1 LQLNIKQLKFFG
13 EMKGKVLL
21 KKILFII
28 CFLFISICFTNI
40 YAQKK
45 DFVVVIDAG
54 HGAHD
59 SGAVGSFAK
68 EKNINLAV
76 ALAVGEMIELNF
88 PDVKVVYTRKKDVFV
103 TLQGRADIANSNNA
117 DLFISIHT
125 NANTS
130 AKPFGAETYT
140 LGLAKTD
147 ANLEV
152 ARRENSVILLE
163 TDYKTTYKGFDN
175 SVDSYIMFSVTQ
187 DKYIDQSVEFASAVQ
202 QQFGKSERYSRG
214 VRQAGFWVL
223 HATAAPSILVELG
236 FISNKSE
243 EQFLSSKVGQKQL
256 ATSIYNAFA
265 TYKHNFDKR
274 SGKPTAKNPK
284 LIEIQKDT
292 AEIQIAKVDSEKI
305 ETPKPKTTST
315 TTNKPQQIVV
325 KNESLPVF
333 KVQILASRKKLSKND
348 AAFKGLPK
356 VDFYEEDGFYKYTVG
371 NTSSYAE
378 IQETLTQVSK
388 KHFDAFIIAF
398 DGEQKIPVIDA
409 VKITRQKK

>member
-1 LQLNIKQLKFFG
+1 
-13 EMKGKVLL
+13 MSGKTIL
-21 KKILFII
+21 KKAFVIILFAFVNV
-28 CFLFISICFTNI
+28 CFSNI

-45 DFVVVIDAG
+45 YFVVVIDAG

-76 ALAVGEMIELNF
+76 ALALGEIIEKKF
-88 PDVKVVYTRKKDVFV
+88 SDVKVVYTRKKDVFV

-130 AKPFGAETYT
+130 SKPYGAETYT

-147 ANLEV
+147 ANLAV
-152 ARRENSVILLE
+152 ARRENAVILLE
-163 TDYKTTYKGFDN
+163 SDYKTTYKGFDN
-175 SVDSYIMFSVTQ
+175 SIDSYIMFDVMQ
-187 DKYIDQSVEFASAVQ
+187 DKYIDQSIEFASDVQ
-202 QQFGKSERYSRG
+202 QQFKNSERYNRG

-223 HATAAPSILVELG
+223 HATAAPSVLIELG

-243 EQFLSSKVGQKQL
+243 EQFLASSAGQKKM

-274 SGKPTAKNPK
+274 SGKSTSANPK
-284 LIEIQKDT
+284 IIEIKKDT
-292 AEIQIAKVDSEKI
+292 AETEIAQVVDTAKKEISKPKI
-305 ETPKPKTTST
+305 EAKPEPNPEPKPE
-315 TTNKPQQIVV
+315 NKPATKNQQTTV
-325 KNESLPVF
+325 KNNDLPVF
-333 KVQILASRKKLSKND
+333 KVQILASRRKLAKND
-348 AAFKGLPK
+348 ATFRGLPE
-356 VDFYEEDGFYKYTVG
+356 VDFYQEDNFYKYTIG
-371 NTSSYAE
+371 NTSSYSE
-378 IQETLTQVSK
+378 IQQTLEQASK

-398 DGEQKIPVIDA
+398 DGEQKISVMDA
-409 VKITRQKK
+409 LKIIRDRK